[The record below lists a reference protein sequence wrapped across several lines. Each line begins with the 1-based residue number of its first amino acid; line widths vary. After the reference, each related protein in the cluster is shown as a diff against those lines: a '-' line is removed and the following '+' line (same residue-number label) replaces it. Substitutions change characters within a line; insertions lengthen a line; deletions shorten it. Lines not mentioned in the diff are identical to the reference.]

1 MFDQLLIGLSG
12 ITAANQSSLVIGQN
26 ITKSDIP
33 QYHRK
38 ISRLSTLPYG
48 HGVIYSYTYRE
59 ADNILQQQFYSKL
72 SKISYYEE
80 LDKYHTLLE
89 SYIINGDFVNKFNSI
104 YNILLQ
110 LTGNK
115 YKINDLISVM
125 NDLAMSIQ
133 YTSEALD
140 SIKVNIESQ
149 VTSYVEQIN
158 SYLNIFSRL
167 GYLLDNKDE
176 ILEYL
181 SSIIDTKPFIM
192 QDGNISNILTSNG
205 LPLILDTNVYE
216 LRIQHDSNN
225 IYLDNGVGNVNIT
238 YGKLGALLYLYNQY
252 IPKIKNE
259 LNSIVS
265 DFIRNINQIQATGL
279 AAAGEYDSAVSHIAV
294 PDVYA
299 PLASQNLPLEIFEGD
314 ITISITDTNLSTR
327 NNYTIHINPN
337 VDSLYDISNT
347 LSSLPGIT
355 SSVNS
360 LSGLITINA
369 LPGFRFDFAGRD
381 TLPPTNSSVTNPDTA
396 GFLSALG
403 INGIFDGYNAD
414 TIKIQQRFIDNPNL
428 FALSKTGE
436 MGNNDN
442 LIRLFDSLKS
452 SIFTHNNFIQNTTN
466 MISNIGNFGLSLK
479 NSMHYFNDEYN
490 ATRIKLNEVIGVD
503 TNEEFI
509 NLLSFQK
516 LLESSS
522 KYISIVN
529 QLFDSLIGML
539 G

>member
-33 QYHRK
+33 QYHKK
-38 ISRLSTLPYG
+38 ISRLSTSPYG
-48 HGVIYSYTYRE
+48 HGIIYSYTHRE
-59 ADNILQQQFYSKL
+59 TDNILQKQFYDKL
-72 SKISYYEE
+72 SKTSYYVE

-110 LTGNK
+110 ITGNK

-125 NDLAMSIQ
+125 NDFAFSIRHV
-133 YTSEALD
+133 SEALD
-140 SIKVNIESQ
+140 NIKINIESQ
-149 VTSYVEQIN
+149 VASYVEQIN
-158 SYLNIFSRL
+158 SYLNIFSRQN
-167 GYLLDNKDE
+167 YLLDNKDE

-192 QDGNISNILTSNG
+192 QDGNTSNVLTSNG
-205 LPLILDTNVYE
+205 LPLILDTKVYD
-216 LRIQHDSNN
+216 LRIQYNN
-225 IYLDNGVGNVNIT
+225 GYIYLDNGIGNVNIT

-279 AAAGEYDSAVSHIAV
+279 GAAGEYDSAVSHIAV
-294 PDVYA
+294 PDVNA

-337 VDSLYDISNT
+337 IDSLYDISNM
-347 LSSLPGIT
+347 LSSIPGVS
-355 SSVNS
+355 SSVNP

-381 TLPPTNSSVTNPDTA
+381 TLPSTNSSVTNSDTA
-396 GFLSALG
+396 GLLSALG

-414 TIKIQQRFIDNPNL
+414 TIKIQQQFIDNPNL

-442 LIRLFDSLKS
+442 LIRLLNSFKS
-452 SIFTHNNFIQNTTN
+452 SIFTHNNFTQNTTN
-466 MISNIGNFGLSLK
+466 LISNIGNFGFSLK
-479 NSMHYFNDEYN
+479 NMKNYSNEEYN
-490 ATRIKLNEVIGVD
+490 ATRIKLNEIIGVD

-509 NLLSFQK
+509 NLLSFQRA
-516 LLESSS
+516 LESSS

-529 QLFDSLIGML
+529 RLFDSLLDML